1 MPNRKVMA
9 VPQGLTLKHDRDL
22 VDRERRPIVR
32 RVLVGLLAAILVLGL
47 FSVFGQQVDVSS
59 AETSAARLEVSAPT
73 KVRGGIFFQA
83 RFRVQAIEELESATL
98 VLDSDWLED
107 ITLNTVEPSP
117 VGEASRNGRIALE
130 LGRIPAGDEHRLY
143 LHFQVNPTALGTR
156 SHDVDLYDGEPVIV
170 VQDGEPIDR
179 NLARNRITLGEL
191 LAAARQ
197 EGIGSLDRVEW
208 AVLETSGRISFIERK

>member
-1 MPNRKVMA
+1 MA

-22 VDRERRPIVR
+22 VDRERRPIIR

-47 FSVFGQQVDVSS
+47 FSVFGQSVRVSA
-59 AETSAARLEVSAPT
+59 AESPAARLEVSAPT

-83 RFRVQAIEELESATL
+83 RFRVQAAEDIENATL
-98 VLDSDWLED
+98 VLDPDWLED

-117 VGEASRNGRIALE
+117 VGEASRDGRIALE

-156 SHDVDLYDGEPVIV
+156 SQDVDLYDGE
-170 VQDGEPIDR
+170 R
-179 NLARNRITLGEL
+179 L
-191 LAAARQ
+191 LL
-197 EGIGSLDRVEW
+197 SLDRDALVW
-208 AVLETSGRISFIERK
+208 P